1 MFCCCSCTHQNP
13 NHRKHPNCSTTA
25 SQHSF
30 LQGLH
35 EIAGVLL
42 LQVGQ
47 NVSYHLLVQ
56 LAQGHLRDSTR
67 QSLDAVIES
76 LQLLYSILKAADAEL
91 ADHIMATGIEPF
103 FAISWVITW
112 FAHHVSPDLVARL
125 FDLFIAS
132 HPLMPVYLYVEG
144 MREVRTR
151 QSQAACQ
158 LHWKRVAVRT
168 MLHSSTWTLLVR
180 ACL

>member
-1 MFCCCSCTHQNP
+1 MYPHEEQTYYRSCMCPLTRNHQTNKFGTNTP
-13 NHRKHPNCSTTA
+13 H
-25 SQHSF
+25 SQLTSL

-67 QSLDAVIES
+67 QTLDAVIES
-76 LQLLYSILKAADAEL
+76 LQLLYSILKAADSVL

-144 MREVRTR
+144 MREVRFSR
-151 QSQAACQ
+151 MC
-158 LHWKRVAVRT
+158 
-168 MLHSSTWTLLVR
+168 LL
-180 ACL
+180 LTEI

>member
-1 MFCCCSCTHQNP
+1 
-13 NHRKHPNCSTTA
+13 
-25 SQHSF
+25 

-56 LAQGHLRDSTR
+56 LVQGHLRDSTR
-67 QSLDAVIES
+67 QTLDAVIES
-76 LQLLYSILKAADAEL
+76 LQLLYSILRAADAEL
-91 ADHIMATGIEPF
+91 ADHIMATGIQPY

-112 FAHHVSPDLVARL
+112 FAHHVSPSMIARL

-144 MREVRTR
+144 MREVCFRPMHLLLLIDLHPFNVVIPRWYCYDTYVLPGPPPPRISATPR
-151 QSQAACQ
+151 QS
-158 LHWKRVAVRT
+158 
-168 MLHSSTWTLLVR
+168 
-180 ACL
+180 

>member
-1 MFCCCSCTHQNP
+1 M
-13 NHRKHPNCSTTA
+13 
-25 SQHSF
+25 
-30 LQGLH
+30 QGLH

-47 NVSYHLLVQ
+47 NVSYHLLAQ

-67 QSLDAVIES
+67 QTLDAVIES
-76 LQLLYSILKAADAEL
+76 LQLLYSILRAADAEL
-91 ADHIMATGIEPF
+91 ADHIIATGIEPF

-144 MREVRTR
+144 MREVCF
-151 QSQAACQ
+151 SSFHMC
-158 LHWKRVAVRT
+158 LFLFSELNYYAV
-168 MLHSSTWTLLVR
+168 LE
-180 ACL
+180 